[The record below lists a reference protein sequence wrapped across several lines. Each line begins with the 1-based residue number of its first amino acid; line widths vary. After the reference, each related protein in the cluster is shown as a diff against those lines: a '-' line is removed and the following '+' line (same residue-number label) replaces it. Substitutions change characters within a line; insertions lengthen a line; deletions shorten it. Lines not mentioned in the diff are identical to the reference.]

1 MKSIAFLLL
10 LFGIIFIVIGYI
22 RNENKIDKKKII
34 EYRYIPYS
42 LYSEQ
47 INKQNLLNLY
57 KNMFNKKDV
66 I

>member
-22 RNENKIDKKKII
+22 RNEKKYEKKKII

-47 INKQNLLNLY
+47 INNAMQYFRIFETRNNILN
-57 KNMFNKKDV
+57 
-66 I
+66 